1 MFRDHRLHPGL
12 RHGEFASSPTFTVT
26 AAGAA
31 PTLTGFTPTL
41 IATGDT
47 LNVTGTNFDTTPAND
62 RLTTN
67 VAVAQVTSAT
77 LTSLQATVPITTTG
91 RVSIATQHG
100 SATSTDYLWV
110 APPGYSVSQVEST
123 GVLSLGTA
131 TAVAVN
137 DASKI
142 AMRAFEGVQGHRV
155 SATLAPGTG
164 SGQMSIYKVYGDR
177 HKIGFGTGTGFLEPV
192 FLTATGTYTFVLAPQ
207 SPGSRTV
214 TLHDVPPDVSDTLVP
229 GAGLPVSLLTPGQDA
244 RLPFPGTAGHRIS
257 VKTDSSTSIASGTIR
272 VLRPDGAQIGSV
284 GFIGNSTGFLEPKLL
299 PVTGTY
305 TVWID
310 PSVANTGDTI
320 VTAYDVPADTT
331 GSVTINGN
339 PVPVNLGTPG
349 QNGSLTFTGTQ
360 NQQVTVHVTGN
371 TIGSVTV
378 KLLSSDGQTV
388 LTQTLQSG
396 ANFDLLPATLPTV
409 ETATYTITINPSSAN
424 AGTLNISVT
433 AS

>member
-91 RVSIATQHG
+91 RVSIATQYG

-131 TAVAVN
+131 TPVAVN

-142 AMRAFEGVQGHRV
+142 AMRAF
-155 SATLAPGTG
+155 
-164 SGQMSIYKVYGDR
+164 
-177 HKIGFGTGTGFLEPV
+177 
-192 FLTATGTYTFVLAPQ
+192 
-207 SPGSRTV
+207 
-214 TLHDVPPDVSDTLVP
+214 
-229 GAGLPVSLLTPGQDA
+229 
-244 RLPFPGTAGHRIS
+244 
-257 VKTDSSTSIASGTIR
+257 
-272 VLRPDGAQIGSV
+272 
-284 GFIGNSTGFLEPKLL
+284 
-299 PVTGTY
+299 
-305 TVWID
+305 
-310 PSVANTGDTI
+310 
-320 VTAYDVPADTT
+320 
-331 GSVTINGN
+331 
-339 PVPVNLGTPG
+339 
-349 QNGSLTFTGTQ
+349 
-360 NQQVTVHVTGN
+360 
-371 TIGSVTV
+371 
-378 KLLSSDGQTV
+378 
-388 LTQTLQSG
+388 
-396 ANFDLLPATLPTV
+396 
-409 ETATYTITINPSSAN
+409 
-424 AGTLNISVT
+424 
-433 AS
+433 